1 MALGVKVK
9 IHPVVLLQITSAY
22 ERRNPENDRVIGTL
36 LGFADK
42 TSVEITNCFY
52 VPHKE
57 CEERVE
63 VTLAYAQEMYELN
76 RKVSPEEK
84 LVGWFATGPSI
95 SAYSPLIHDY
105 YARETK
111 DPVHI
116 TLDTTLTA
124 PDARATVKAYMGV
137 PVGVPKGGTPGSM
150 FTRIPVEITA
160 DQAEVTGLDLLHK
173 TRLSKMRQVEPITD
187 LAKISEGTLK
197 LENML
202 DTVLKYVEGVL
213 EGTEAPDNV
222 VGRKL
227 LDLVN
232 SVPKMTEEEFEAKIN
247 SGMRDLLM
255 VIYLTQLTKTQ
266 LQLHEKLTSVS
277 LNQLKDYQKLVP
289 E

>member
-1 MALGVKVK
+1 MAFGVKVK

-36 LGFADK
+36 LGTADK
-42 TSVEITNCFY
+42 TSLEITNCFY

-57 CEERVE
+57 CEDRVE
-63 VTLAYAQEMYELN
+63 VTIQYAQEMYELN
-76 RKVSPEEK
+76 KKVSPDEK
-84 LVGWFATGPSI
+84 LVGWFATGNSI
-95 SAYSPLIHDY
+95 GSYSPHIHDY

-111 DPVHI
+111 DPIHI
-116 TLDTTLTA
+116 TLDTTLTTT
-124 PDARATVKAYMGV
+124 DARATVKAYSSV
-137 PVGVPKGGTPGSM
+137 PVGVPKGTSGSM
-150 FTRIPVEITA
+150 FTRIPVEIIA

-202 DTVLKYVEGVL
+202 DSVIKYVEGVL
-213 EGTEAPDNV
+213 EGTEIPDNA

-232 SVPKMTEEEFEAKIN
+232 SVPKMSEEEFESKIN

-277 LNQLKDYQKLVP
+277 LNQLKEYQKIVP

>member
-22 ERRNPENDRVIGTL
+22 ERRNPRMT
-36 LGFADK
+36 A
-42 TSVEITNCFY
+42 VEITNCFY

-116 TLDTTLTA
+116 TLDTHSRLQMPERPSRPTWAAVL
-124 PDARATVKAYMGV
+124 
-137 PVGVPKGGTPGSM
+137 
-150 FTRIPVEITA
+150 RIHVHTDPS
-160 DQAEVTGLDLLHK
+160 EVTGLDLLHK

-247 SGMRDLLM
+247 SGMRNGCEEPGWMLEIQQQISEEVD
-255 VIYLTQLTKTQ
+255 
-266 LQLHEKLTSVS
+266 TS
-277 LNQLKDYQKLVP
+277 K
-289 E
+289 